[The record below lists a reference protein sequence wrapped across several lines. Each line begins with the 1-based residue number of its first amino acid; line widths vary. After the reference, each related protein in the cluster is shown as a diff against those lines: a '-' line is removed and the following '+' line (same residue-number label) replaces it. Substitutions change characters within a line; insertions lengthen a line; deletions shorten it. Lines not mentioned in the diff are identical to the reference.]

1 MEDTE
6 LIKVLLIGL
15 ASIIILGSTSIVVN
29 LTLLFKKRIVAAKI
43 ELETIKL
50 NHEKA
55 LLATQLEIQEE
66 TFLKISREIHDNIS
80 LGLTLAKLQLNTFLD
95 KKDNTEIN
103 LYSTIDLISKSLIEM
118 NDLSKS
124 LDGEQM
130 LMFGLNQAIESE
142 VGVIASTGIYSIEYE
157 LTGEIVFLNPDIE
170 LILLR
175 IIQESL
181 NNILKHAR
189 ARTIVVELI
198 FEEELL
204 RMKISDDGRGFDLE
218 ATKARRGIRRMAGL
232 KNLEDRVKSIA
243 GELDMF
249 SIHGVGT
256 TINIKLPINE
266 RTKRKV
272 LDQSSHS

>member
-6 LIKVLLIGL
+6 LIKVLIIGL

-95 KKDNTEIN
+95 KKDNTDIN

-272 LDQSSHS
+272 TDKSSHS

>member
-95 KKDNTEIN
+95 KKDNTDIN

-272 LDQSSHS
+272 TDKSSHS